1 MCQLGKSGMFLMR
14 VIWKV
19 GMKWATIEEEEGANI
34 LLKYVCCVM
43 WRLHIQI
50 RTLFAVFAS
59 FRRRYTLFKLIYN
72 L

>member
-1 MCQLGKSGMFLMR
+1 MPVREEWDVFDASDLES
-14 VIWKV
+14 WDD
-19 GMKWATIEEEEGANI
+19 ATIEEEEEVNI

-50 RTLFAVFAS
+50 QTLFAVFAS
-59 FRRRYTLFKLIYN
+59 FRRMYTLFKLIYN